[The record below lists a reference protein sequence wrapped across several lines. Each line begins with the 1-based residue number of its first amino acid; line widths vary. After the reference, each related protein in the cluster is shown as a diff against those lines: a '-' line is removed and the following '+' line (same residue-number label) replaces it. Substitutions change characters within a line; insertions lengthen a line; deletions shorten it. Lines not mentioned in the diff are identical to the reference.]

1 MPLSSVDRNAD
12 MPIRS
17 RTEFENQNEWT
28 AYVCECVPST
38 EREYVLACG
47 RTELFKS
54 FYEVRKQEFPAGNIE
69 ELGRIQTL
77 SEPHRTASLERLNE
91 RIFAGLSELL
101 FQQSQPNRL
110 EAAPLAAV
118 SPKQQVQDLLNYLTE
133 KNPYFALWVGYK
145 RGLAENSGTQA
156 WDQFLRKELGSADE
170 GAIVF
175 AEAMANLDKL
185 VLYFRD
191 RNVPLPR
198 YFFERVWF
206 LHHLRGPERMVQ
218 TRNLLNTLTTETG
231 ECTSA

>member
-1 MPLSSVDRNAD
+1 MPLSRVDRKAD

-17 RTEFENQNEWT
+17 RTEFEHQNEWT
-28 AYVCECVPST
+28 DYVRECVPLT
-38 EREYVLACG
+38 EREYVLASG

-54 FYEVRKQEFPAGNIE
+54 FYDVRKQEFPAEYIE

-77 SEPHRTASLERLNE
+77 SEPHRTDSLERLNE

-101 FQQSQPNRL
+101 FQQWQPNRL

-118 SPKQQVQDLLNYLTE
+118 SPKKQVQDLRNYLTE

-145 RGLAENSGTQA
+145 RGLGENLDTQT
-156 WDQFLRKELGSADE
+156 WDQFLRKELGQADE
-170 GAIVF
+170 DAIVF
-175 AEAMANLDKL
+175 AEAMADLDKL
-185 VLYFRD
+185 LLYFRD

-198 YFFERVWF
+198 YFSERVWF

-218 TRNLLNTLTTETG
+218 TRTLLNTLTTETV

>member
-1 MPLSSVDRNAD
+1 MPLSRVHRKAN

-28 AYVCECVPST
+28 AYVRECVPLT
-38 EREYVLACG
+38 QREYVLASG

-54 FYEVRKQEFPAGNIE
+54 FYDVRKQEFPAEYIE
-69 ELGRIQTL
+69 ELGRIETL
-77 SEPHRTASLERLNE
+77 SEPHRTDSLERLNE
-91 RIFAGLSELL
+91 RIFVGLSELL

-133 KNPYFALWVGYK
+133 RNPYFALWVGYK
-145 RGLAENSGTQA
+145 RGLAENSDAQS
-156 WDQFLRKELGSADE
+156 WDQFLRKELGPADE
-170 GAIVF
+170 DAIVF
-175 AEAMANLDKL
+175 AEAMADLDKL
-185 VLYFRD
+185 LLYFGD
-191 RNVPLPR
+191 RNVSLPR

-218 TRNLLNTLTTETG
+218 TRTLLNTLTTETG